1 MFIEIISLFIEP
13 VGTSKPRFSDDV
25 SSKTLKRNEL
35 GEITLVCPAQAHP
48 IPAYRLVLY
57 KLLDLFRFRVEM
69 NIQQM
74 FLFHTF
80 N

>member
-1 MFIEIISLFIEP
+1 MKNYLIGIISLVIEP

-48 IPAYRLVLY
+48 IPAYRLV
-57 KLLDLFRFRVEM
+57 R
-69 NIQQM
+69 
-74 FLFHTF
+74 
-80 N
+80 